1 MHKIMDVDIGGLLVA
16 PDVIAF
22 PTPSH
27 SKRSAE
33 LSRPL
38 TALQVKRHNV
48 GILSDAAPHQ
58 GLRLRANKNGSKTW
72 TYRYRIAGKLKQ
84 LKLGSFP
91 AMTLAE
97 ARGALLTQKKLR
109 EENLDPRR
117 VAANKRL
124 EAELANFTFAQ
135 MVDLYLVERIEKD
148 RTPKGAAETR
158 RLFEY
163 DMGKL
168 ASRLVEDVK
177 PVEIH
182 NHMLAIADRAPRLAL
197 AFRAELSRAWRYAS
211 NTGRL
216 SIPCPI
222 NSDTGGK
229 LRQGKRERFLST
241 AELQLLLPWMDNY
254 SDTVADALRLT
265 LYLGLRSGEVCK
277 LRDAWVEE
285 EQDGWWLTIP
295 ASKMK
300 KQHSDHRVP
309 LVGSALA
316 VAKKR
321 SGCGYWF
328 PSRVYSY
335 IGQKV
340 LGVEIYKYSGRSSAN
355 RYKNKILCPVT
366 NWAANDLRKTAR
378 THLAALGCPFE
389 VAEAILHH
397 KLPGVG
403 GLYNRHSYENEKR
416 EWLAKLGELLD
427 GLGRRGKI

>member
-1 MHKIMDVDIGGLLVA
+1 VASKFIDIA
-16 PDVIAF
+16 
-22 PTPSH
+22 TPSH
-27 SKRSAE
+27 SKRFAE

-38 TALQVKRHNV
+38 TALQVKRHDAGV
-48 GILSDAAPHQ
+48 LSDAAPHQ
-58 GLRLRANKNGSKTW
+58 GLRLRANKDGSKTW
-72 TYRYRIAGKLKQ
+72 TYRYRSAGKLKQ

-91 AMTLAE
+91 AMSLAE
-97 ARGALLTQKKLR
+97 ARGALLDQKKLR
-109 EENLDPRR
+109 EKNLDPQR

-124 EAELANFTFAQ
+124 EAELTSFTFTQ

-148 RTPKGAAETR
+148 RTSKGAAEAR

-163 DMGKL
+163 DMGSL
-168 ASRLVEDVK
+168 ASRLVEDVQ

-182 NHMLAIADRAPRLAL
+182 NHILAIAGRAPRLAL
-197 AFRAELSRAWRYAS
+197 AFRAELTRAWRYAA

-216 SIPCPI
+216 NIPCPI

-229 LRQGKRERFLST
+229 LRQGKRERFLS
-241 AELQLLLPWMDNY
+241 AVELQLLLPWMDNY

-277 LRDAWVEE
+277 LRDAWMGE

-295 ASKMK
+295 ASEMK
-300 KQHSDHRVP
+300 KGHSDHRVP
-309 LVGSALA
+309 LTGSALDI
-316 VAKKR
+316 AKKR

-328 PSRVYSY
+328 PSRVHSH
-335 IGQKV
+335 IEQKV
-340 LGVEIYKYSGRSSAN
+340 LGVEVYSYSGRSKAK
-355 RYKNKILCPVT
+355 RYKNKALCPVK

-378 THLAALGCPFE
+378 THLAAMGCPFE

-403 GLYNRHSYENEKR
+403 GLYNRYSYENEKR
-416 EWLAKLGELLD
+416 EWLTKLGDLFDSFNEHP
-427 GLGRRGKI
+427 